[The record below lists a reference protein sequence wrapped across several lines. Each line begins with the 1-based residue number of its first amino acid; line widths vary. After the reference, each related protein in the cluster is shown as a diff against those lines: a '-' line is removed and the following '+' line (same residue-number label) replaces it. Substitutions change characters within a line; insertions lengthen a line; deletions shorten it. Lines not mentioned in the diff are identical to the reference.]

1 MEDALATIAAAV
13 WTDNWNHVINFK
25 VILLSIV
32 IESFPFLLMSVIV
45 SALLNNF
52 VSENTIRNMIPQSN
66 IRSIFMACFLGILFP
81 VCDCGMVPIVRRL
94 ILKGVPLPAA
104 IAFMLAAP
112 IVNPVV
118 SAATAFAFQN
128 NIHVVLLRLG
138 TAFGVAL
145 CTGLL
150 LNGFTK
156 GRQLKSP
163 SQIHGHSHGCCQH
176 TLNSHHPG
184 YSPLHRWINTLRDA
198 CHEFFEMG
206 KYLVIGAM
214 LGSLS
219 QIAIPREMLLALGQD
234 SSLSIGVMMVF
245 AFFISVCSAADAFI
259 AASFSSSFTLGSL
272 VAFMVFGPMI
282 DLKNILML
290 LHTFRTKFV
299 CCLTLII
306 IMLCSSA
313 AYLINH
319 L

>member
-118 SAATAFAFQN
+118 S
-128 NIHVVLLRLG
+128 
-138 TAFGVAL
+138 
-145 CTGLL
+145 
-150 LNGFTK
+150 
-156 GRQLKSP
+156 
-163 SQIHGHSHGCCQH
+163 
-176 TLNSHHPG
+176 
-184 YSPLHRWINTLRDA
+184 
-198 CHEFFEMG
+198 
-206 KYLVIGAM
+206 
-214 LGSLS
+214 
-219 QIAIPREMLLALGQD
+219 
-234 SSLSIGVMMVF
+234 
-245 AFFISVCSAADAFI
+245 
-259 AASFSSSFTLGSL
+259 
-272 VAFMVFGPMI
+272 
-282 DLKNILML
+282 
-290 LHTFRTKFV
+290 
-299 CCLTLII
+299 
-306 IMLCSSA
+306 
-313 AYLINH
+313 
-319 L
+319 

>member
-1 MEDALATIAAAV
+1 MEDAIATIAAAV
-13 WTDNWNHVINFK
+13 WTDNWNHMINFK

-32 IESFPFLLMSVIV
+32 IEAFPFLLMSVIV

-52 VSENTIRNMIPQSN
+52 VSENTIRNLIPKSN
-66 IRSIFMACFLGILFP
+66 ILSIFIACFLGILFP
-81 VCDCGMVPIVRRL
+81 LCDCGMVPIIRRL

-104 IAFMLAAP
+104 ITFMLAAP

-128 NIHVVLLRLG
+128 NLYVVLLRLG
-138 TAFGVAL
+138 TALAVAL

-150 LNGFTK
+150 LNSFAK

-163 SQIHGHSHGCCQH
+163 SQLHGHSHGCCQH
-176 TLNSHHPG
+176 MLTSHHPG
-184 YSPLHRWINTLRDA
+184 HSLLHRSINTLRDA

-219 QIAIPREMLLALGQD
+219 QIAIPREILVSMGQD
-234 SSLSIGVMMVF
+234 SSFSIGVMMVF

-272 VAFMVFGPMI
+272 VAFMIFGPMI
-282 DLKNILML
+282 DLKNIFML

-299 CCLTLII
+299 CCLTLIV

>member
-1 MEDALATIAAAV
+1 VEDALATFAAAI
-13 WTDNWNHVINFK
+13 WTENWNHVINFK

-32 IESFPFLLMSVIV
+32 IEAFPFLLLSVMV

-52 VSENTIRNMIPQSN
+52 VSENTIRNMIPKNN
-66 IRSIFMACFLGILFP
+66 ICSIFMACFLGILFP
-81 VCDCGMVPIVRRL
+81 VCDCGMIPIVRRL
-94 ILKGVPLPAA
+94 IIKGVPLPAA
-104 IAFMLAAP
+104 ITFMLAAP

-150 LNGFTK
+150 LNEFAK
-156 GRQLKSP
+156 GRQLKLS
-163 SQIHGHSHGCCQH
+163 SQIHGYYHGCCQH
-176 TLNSHHPG
+176 TINSHHPG
-184 YSPLHRWINTLRDA
+184 HSRLHKWVNTLRDA
-198 CHEFFEMG
+198 CHEFFEIG

-219 QIAIPREMLLALGQD
+219 QIVIPREILLSMGQD
-234 SSLSIGVMMVF
+234 SSLSIGIMMVF

-259 AASFSSSFTLGSL
+259 AASFSTSFTLGSL
-272 VAFMVFGPMI
+272 VAFMVFGPML

-299 CCLTLII
+299 FFLTLII

>member
-1 MEDALATIAAAV
+1 MEDVLASISTTLCA
-13 WTDNWNHVINFK
+13 DNWNYVINFK
-25 VILLSIV
+25 IVLLSIV
-32 IESFPFLLMSVIV
+32 IEAFPFLLLSVIV
-45 SALLNNF
+45 SSLLNNF
-52 VSENTIRNMIPQSN
+52 VSENTIRNIIPRSN
-66 IRSIFMACFLGILFP
+66 LLSILIACFLGVIFP
-81 VCDCGMVPIVRRL
+81 ICDCGMVPIVRRL

-118 SAATAFAFQN
+118 GAATAFAFQN
-128 NIHVVLLRLG
+128 NIHVALLRLG
-138 TAFGVAL
+138 TAFFVAL
-145 CTGLL
+145 STGLL
-150 LNGFTK
+150 LNLFSK

-163 SQIHGHSHGCCQH
+163 SQIYSHAYGYCQH
-176 TLNSHHPG
+176 TISSHHSG
-184 YSPLHRWINTLRDA
+184 YSLLHKGINTLRGA
-198 CHEFFEMG
+198 SHEFFEMG
-206 KYLVIGAM
+206 KYLLIGAM

-219 QIAIPREMLLALGQD
+219 QMVVPREILLSMGQH
-234 SSLSIGVMMVF
+234 SSFSIGVMMIF

-259 AASFSSSFTLGSL
+259 AASFTTSFTVGSL
-272 VAFMVFGPMI
+272 VAFMVFGPMM

-306 IMLCSSA
+306 ILLCSSA

>member
-1 MEDALATIAAAV
+1 M
-13 WTDNWNHVINFK
+13 INFK

-52 VSENTIRNMIPQSN
+52 VSENTIRNMIPKSN
-66 IRSIFMACFLGILFP
+66 ILSIFMACFLGILFP
-81 VCDCGMVPIVRRL
+81 ICDCGMVPIVRRL

-128 NIHVVLLRLG
+128 NMHIVLLRLG

-150 LNGFTK
+150 LNGFTR

-163 SQIHGHSHGCCQH
+163 SQIHSQGYCQH

-184 YSPLHRWINTLRDA
+184 HSHLHRWINTLRDA
-198 CHEFFEMG
+198 SHEFFEMG

-219 QIAIPREMLLALGQD
+219 QIAIPREILLALGQD

-282 DLKNILML
+282 DLKNIFML

-299 CCLTLII
+299 CYLTLII

>member
-1 MEDALATIAAAV
+1 VEDALATIAAAV
-13 WTDNWNHVINFK
+13 WTDNWNHLINFK

-52 VSENTIRNMIPQSN
+52 VSENTIRNMIPKSN
-66 IRSIFMACFLGILFP
+66 ILSIIMACFLGILFP

-128 NIHVVLLRLG
+128 NMYIVLLRLG

-150 LNGFTK
+150 LNGFTR

-163 SQIHGHSHGCCQH
+163 SQIHSHGCCQH

-184 YSPLHRWINTLRDA
+184 HSLLHRWINTLRDA
-198 CHEFFEMG
+198 SHEFFEMG
-206 KYLVIGAM
+206 KYLVMGAM

-219 QIAIPREMLLALGQD
+219 QIAIPREILLALGQD

-299 CCLTLII
+299 CYLTLII

-319 L
+319 M